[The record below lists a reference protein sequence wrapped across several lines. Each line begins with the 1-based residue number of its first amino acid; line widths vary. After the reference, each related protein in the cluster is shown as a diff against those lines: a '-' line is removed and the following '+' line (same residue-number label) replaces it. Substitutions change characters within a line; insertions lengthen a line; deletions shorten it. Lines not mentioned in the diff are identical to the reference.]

1 MAERVGLLRTVTLEW
16 MDQAVNCKLAGK
28 SLEDAIAL
36 LDGQIS
42 ESYQNPVNIRQAR
55 TILINM
61 WYRPEDWFLAQSL
74 LAAEGLTISE
84 RIPLH
89 WALLIERYQ
98 FFYDL
103 SSSIGRLFAFRDEIS
118 IDLIRSRVFEI
129 WGLRGTLDAC
139 IRKNVKTI
147 REMNCMQEGKTKGF
161 YTRETQRLNDVSAVQ
176 LLCAAVI
183 DRSGKEYMS
192 WEEFISHPA
201 LFPFQIESVTQAD
214 MASCEHLC
222 LERMGDDVVIR
233 VK

>member
-1 MAERVGLLRTVTLEW
+1 MAERVGLLRTVTIGW
-16 MDQAVNCKLAGK
+16 MEQAVNCRLMGK
-28 SLEDAIAL
+28 SQEEAIAL

-42 ESYQNPVNIRQAR
+42 ELYQNPVNIRQAR

-61 WYRPEDWFLAQSL
+61 WYRPDDWFLAESL
-74 LAAEGLTISE
+74 HAAEGLTAME
-84 RIPLH
+84 RTPLH

-103 SSSIGRLFAFRDEIS
+103 CSSIGRLFAFRDEIS
-118 IDLIRSRVFEI
+118 IDLIRSRVFDI
-129 WGLRGTLDAC
+129 WGFRGTLDAC

-147 REMNCMQEGKTKGF
+147 REMNCMQEGKSNGLYVRK
-161 YTRETQRLNDVSAVQ
+161 TQILNSVSAVQ

-183 DRSGKEYMS
+183 ERSGKEYMS

-201 LFPFQIESVTQAD
+201 IFPFQICDVTQAN